1 MFTFLHILSIVK
13 IGWQVSIEFL
23 MVEETN
29 SMVCYQGHSSGS
41 QFNSAEG
48 QGVAVR
54 FPAGP
59 GQRPAEG

>member
-1 MFTFLHILSIVK
+1 MLTFLHILSIVK
-13 IGWQVSIEFL
+13 IGWRVSIEFL
-23 MVEETN
+23 MVGETN

-48 QGVAVR
+48 LGVAVR

-59 GQRPAEG
+59 GQCPAEG